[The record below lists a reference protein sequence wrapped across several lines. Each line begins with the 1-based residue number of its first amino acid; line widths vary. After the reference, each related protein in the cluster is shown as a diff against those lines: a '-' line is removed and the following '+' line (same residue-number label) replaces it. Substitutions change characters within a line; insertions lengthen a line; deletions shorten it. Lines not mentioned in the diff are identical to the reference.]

1 MHKVTGSCAGVLALL
16 ALAPAVA
23 QGQGSRRT
31 REFVQ
36 AAAQS
41 DEFEILEGQTIVA
54 QSSDPQVR
62 AFALKMIHDHEAT
75 SHALRDAAMRAGVKP
90 PPMALSTDQA
100 QLLSALQSQ
109 HGRQFDQLY
118 ARHQVLAHHS
128 ALVVEQSYA
137 ASGDNPALRQAA
149 ASAVSLISAHLAMA
163 EQMSSRLGGS

>member
-1 MHKVTGSCAGVLALL
+1 
-16 ALAPAVA
+16 
-23 QGQGSRRT
+23 
-31 REFVQ
+31 
-36 AAAQS
+36 
-41 DEFEILEGQTIVA
+41 
-54 QSSDPQVR
+54 
-62 AFALKMIHDHEAT
+62 
-75 SHALRDAAMRAGVKP
+75 MRAGLTP
-90 PPMALSTDQA
+90 PPMAMSADQA

-149 ASAVSLISAHLAMA
+149 ASAAPLISAHRAMA